1 MYDALSLL
9 VFAAVAGVAMVTAL
23 GSLSVLYACR
33 LTLFLSSLAGYCQGC
48 LNESE
53 SSLWL

>member
-48 LNESE
+48 LDESE